1 MERKGT
7 QFEHLVK
14 IYFFHVSLFFGL
26 REFAKEIA
34 CPGKEKTQNVGVI
47 KWNCWFSLCP
57 DSKRMLNRLLVM
69 EREDTSIGY
78 DMKTGLLCFSS
89 PMLQKEET
97 LLAQEIADADPYVK

>member
-1 MERKGT
+1 
-7 QFEHLVK
+7 
-14 IYFFHVSLFFGL
+14 
-26 REFAKEIA
+26 
-34 CPGKEKTQNVGVI
+34 
-47 KWNCWFSLCP
+47 
-57 DSKRMLNRLLVM
+57 M